1 MKPKRMRLVLVL
13 LLVLTVVGGSVAALM
28 FRQTNE
34 LTEAFEIAYVDCVVS
49 ETLSNQKDSKTAIT
63 VKNTGNIDAYIRV
76 RLVTYWAQKADDGSL
91 QIVGRSPAPSM
102 DVQFIEGKY
111 VERAEGWIKESDN
124 TFYYNKAI
132 APNASTG
139 NLLSQALPLQTED
152 GYLQVIEVFA
162 EAIQSEPTQAI
173 TDSWQVQITD
183 DGWIVP

>member
-1 MKPKRMRLVLVL
+1 MKPQHLRLVLVL

-34 LTEAFEIAYVDCVVS
+34 LTEKFEIAYVDCEVS

-91 QIVGRSPAPSM
+91 QIVGRSPAPSLNVVTGT
-102 DVQFIEGKY
+102 DWVKG
-111 VERAEGWIKESDN
+111 SDN

>member
-1 MKPKRMRLVLVL
+1 MKPKHLRLVLVL

-34 LTEAFEIAYVDCVVS
+34 LTEKFEIAYVDCEVS
-49 ETLSNQKDSKTAIT
+49 ETLSDNGDSKTAIT

-91 QIVGRSPAPSM
+91 QIVGRSPAPSLA
-102 DVQFIEGKY
+102 VQPDKD
-111 VERAEGWIKESDN
+111 WIAGTDN
-124 TFYYNKAI
+124 TFYYQNVVAPKAS
-132 APNASTG
+132 AS
-139 NLLSQALPLQTED
+139 NLLSKALPLQTED